1 MEGITAGRK
10 IDRGGGCA
18 AVRSNVLAR
27 GVLCDGGLLLKDTLL
42 MLMRP
47 KVMRPAATAGQAR
60 SLECGQRERCL
71 KTRGERS
78 FGVAQSVKL
87 ECENEVGDR
96 RAGSLAGG
104 ERCLRCLSL
113 EGGT

>member
-47 KVMRPAATAGQAR
+47 R
-60 SLECGQRERCL
+60 SCVLLPLPVKRGRWNVGRERGASRREGRGVL
-71 KTRGERS
+71 ALRKVSSWNAKRKWAIHGPAPWRGER
-78 FGVAQSVKL
+78 GV
-87 ECENEVGDR
+87 
-96 RAGSLAGG
+96 
-104 ERCLRCLSL
+104 
-113 EGGT
+113 

>member
-47 KVMRPAATAGQAR
+47 
-60 SLECGQRERCL
+60 S
-71 KTRGERS
+71 
-78 FGVAQSVKL
+78 
-87 ECENEVGDR
+87 
-96 RAGSLAGG
+96 
-104 ERCLRCLSL
+104 
-113 EGGT
+113 